1 MADYTPTG
9 IIHNTSVDFTRRVI
23 SEPVHI
29 VQGDK
34 TLPQIEVEL
43 LADGQPY
50 TIPSG
55 ASVAIRYG
63 KPDGNAIVNNAANT
77 SGNIATFTV
86 TEQMSALPGEMSPQ
100 VMVTVS
106 GGVAATGSFPL
117 IIDKNSV
124 EGAKDSE
131 SELSAFD
138 KAINAVATVD
148 ASVAAAKASQD
159 AAAKSATSAASSASS
174 ASSSKTAAADRATA
188 AARSVTDAQSAAS
201 KAAASATQASG
212 YAEAAAGSATAAADK
227 ASDAASSAKA
237 SADSATAAQGYA
249 GKAASSATEA
259 QGYADSALTAATNAA
274 GYAGEAEYRLMINPE
289 TGHMALAHYKK
300 EA

>member
-63 KPDGNAIVNNAANT
+63 KPDGNAIVNNAAST
-77 SGNIATFTV
+77 SGNTATFTV

-148 ASVAAAKASQD
+148 ASVAAAAASEKNAATSEKNAKTSEKNASNSANAASTSEKNAKTSEGNASASAKAASESQA
-159 AAAKSATSAASSASS
+159 AAAKSEQNAADSAIASSKSAESASNSAVSSSDSASAAASSAS
-174 ASSSKTAAADRATA
+174 
-188 AARSVTDAQSAAS
+188 AAS
-201 KAAASATQASG
+201 DYKDQ
-212 YAEAAAGSATAAADK
+212 
-227 ASDAASSAKA
+227 
-237 SADSATAAQGYA
+237 
-249 GKAASSATEA
+249 
-259 QGYADSALTAATNAA
+259 AA
-274 GYAGEAEYRLMINPE
+274 GYAGAAAYSFLVDDGNF
-289 TGHMALAHYKK
+289 LCLHYK
-300 EA
+300 EETS